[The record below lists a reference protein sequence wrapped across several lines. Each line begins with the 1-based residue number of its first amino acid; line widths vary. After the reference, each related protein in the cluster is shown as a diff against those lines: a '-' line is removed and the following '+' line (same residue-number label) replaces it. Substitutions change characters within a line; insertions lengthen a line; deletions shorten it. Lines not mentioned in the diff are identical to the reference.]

1 MLSFLSVEE
10 GKLFIKKTSFKEFNL
25 VFFRAEHMVWFEMQ
39 PRQRSFCWIFMY
51 ILHSM
56 AKKITFLKGN
66 LCIHKRFIVVLYIF
80 FLRREKKIT
89 KCTPIWDDF
98 VLNFA
103 MCSAD
108 FTLVNGSTIQIV
120 PLANYLK
127 GWTFWFWLLIF
138 KKRLL
143 CLLFWVSSF
152 IKLVHPSWNGSHLT
166 CITFAK
172 MSANFIQFLLSGSGL
187 DTFRYT
193 ANEFYCLF

>member
-10 GKLFIKKTSFKEFNL
+10 GKLVIKKTSFTEFNL

-51 ILHSM
+51 IMHSM
-56 AKKITFLKGN
+56 AKKITFLEGN
-66 LCIHKRFIVVLYIF
+66 LCIHKRFIVVLYIG
-80 FLRREKKIT
+80 
-89 KCTPIWDDF
+89 DDF

-152 IKLVHPSWNGSHLT
+152 LKSVHPSWNGSHLT
-166 CITFAK
+166 HITFVK
-172 MSANFIQFLLSGSGL
+172 MSANFISFLLSGSGL

>member
-39 PRQRSFCWIFMY
+39 PRQRSFCWISMY

-56 AKKITFLKGN
+56 AEKITFLKGN

-80 FLRREKKIT
+80 LRPEKNIT
-89 KCTPIWDDF
+89 KCAPIWDDF

-108 FTLVNGSTIQIV
+108 FTLVNGSTIQIMS
-120 PLANYLK
+120 LANYLK
-127 GWTFWFWLLIF
+127 GWTFWILTTNFQETASLSIVL
-138 KKRLL
+138 
-143 CLLFWVSSF
+143 SF
-152 IKLVHPSWNGSHLT
+152 FIHPSWNGSHLAH
-166 CITFAK
+166 ITFAK

-187 DTFRYT
+187 DTFQYT

>member
-10 GKLFIKKTSFKEFNL
+10 GKLVIKKTSFKEFNL

-39 PRQRSFCWIFMY
+39 PRQQSFCWIFMY
-51 ILHSM
+51 IMHSM
-56 AKKITFLKGN
+56 AKKITFLEGN

-80 FLRREKKIT
+80 SLRREKKIT
-89 KCTPIWDDF
+89 KCAPIWDDF

-127 GWTFWFWLLIF
+127 GWTFWFSLLIF

-152 IKLVHPSWNGSHLT
+152 IKLAHPSWNGSHLT
-166 CITFAK
+166 HITFAK

-193 ANEFYCLF
+193 ANEFYCLL